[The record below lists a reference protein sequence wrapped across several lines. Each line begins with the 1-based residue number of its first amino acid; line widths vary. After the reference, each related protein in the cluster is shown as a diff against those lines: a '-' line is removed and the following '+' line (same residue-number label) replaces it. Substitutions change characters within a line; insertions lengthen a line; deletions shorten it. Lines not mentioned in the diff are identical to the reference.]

1 MFFISRTQRW
11 THKAWDFHLH
21 SGFIIFFVVS
31 SARSL
36 ARLSVTSWFPRES
49 LRHSHFAV
57 MWLVC
62 WTDRK
67 QTTNTIEKGM
77 LFGCEQPFLWGERC
91 VTSQKTA
98 AKETRFFIGPGDRI
112 FVCLH
117 DCTITTLVSTPWPS
131 VKTFNVNFPF
141 SYTVPWHSSFLG
153 NCNFY
158 D

>member
-21 SGFIIFFVVS
+21 SGFTIFFIIS
-31 SARSL
+31 SARTL

-57 MWLVC
+57 MWLVG

-98 AKETRFFIGPGDRI
+98 AKET
-112 FVCLH
+112 
-117 DCTITTLVSTPWPS
+117 TETTNALW
-131 VKTFNVNFPF
+131 VKTCKKPRMHSDKVYP
-141 SYTVPWHSSFLG
+141 STVLFCIKAIVPSHPDRVLFLSNRRG
-153 NCNFY
+153 HRR
-158 D
+158 